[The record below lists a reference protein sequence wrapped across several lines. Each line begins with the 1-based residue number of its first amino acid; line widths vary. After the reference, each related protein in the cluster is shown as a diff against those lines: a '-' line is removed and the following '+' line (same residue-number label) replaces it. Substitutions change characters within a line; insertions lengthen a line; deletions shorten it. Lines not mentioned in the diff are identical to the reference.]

1 MPTGHLTCWCRFG
14 EAVDERAESHD
25 TGGESTPDNTE
36 FPHFRSAFPVHLRR
50 LRNGPEGGKFLR
62 PVPNFPP
69 LTLEG
74 AVFAPNRLPAD
85 KRTSGIRR
93 KKGGTSLS

>member
-1 MPTGHLTCWCRFG
+1 MYADRSSNAGVADLPPSLRGPLFLFRFG
-14 EAVDERAESHD
+14 EAVDGKAESHD

-62 PVPNFPP
+62 PIPNFPP
-69 LTLEG
+69 PTQY
-74 AVFAPNRLPAD
+74 
-85 KRTSGIRR
+85 
-93 KKGGTSLS
+93 